1 VAIAWLPAVPYGSLA
16 GAVSP
21 LCMFTPGAKAL
32 FSTRTPRT
40 VEQLAAVGHLA
51 QPSGGLRLVHVA
63 VVTLT
68 VLGIVYALNLF
79 GGVARELAR

>member
-1 VAIAWLPAVPYGSLA
+1 
-16 GAVSP
+16 
-21 LCMFTPGAKAL
+21 
-32 FSTRTPRT
+32 
-40 VEQLAAVGHLA
+40 
-51 QPSGGLRLVHVA
+51 